1 MGEKEYTLL
10 IIKPGAIKRGIAG
23 EIISRF
29 EKTGIKIE
37 KIVLDSFSENV
48 IKELYREHKGK
59 GFYNDLINT
68 ISEEKI
74 LVMILSGAE
83 GIINKV
89 RKMNGVTNPL
99 QADPGTIRGDYG
111 SFMGPDNIVHASDSK
126 EAVKREINI
135 FFPDFL

>member
-1 MGEKEYTLL
+1 MGEREYTLI

-29 EKTGIKIE
+29 ERAGITIE
-37 KIVLDSFSENV
+37 KMVLDSFSKNI
-48 IKELYREHKGK
+48 IKELYKEHKEK
-59 GFYNDLINT
+59 DFYNELINT

-74 LVMILSGAE
+74 LVIVLSGAQ
-83 GIINKV
+83 GIIKKV
-89 RKMNGVTNPL
+89 RKMNGATNPL
-99 QADPGTIRGDYG
+99 EATPGTIRGDYG

-135 FFPDFL
+135 FFPET